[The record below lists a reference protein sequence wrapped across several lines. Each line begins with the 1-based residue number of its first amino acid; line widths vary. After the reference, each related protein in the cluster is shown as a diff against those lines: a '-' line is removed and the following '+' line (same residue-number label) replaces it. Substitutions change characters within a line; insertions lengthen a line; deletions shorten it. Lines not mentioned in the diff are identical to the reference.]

1 MTRSAKVFLG
11 LTMVLVAL
19 IGVIALSWLALY
31 YVVSIREANAL
42 ATEAYRADV
51 AGDYDVAIAQYSAAL
66 RKPLWNQQ
74 KALLYTSR
82 GHAYNS
88 KRQFADAIAD
98 HTEAIRLNPQLSYA
112 FAARG
117 YSYLEL
123 GELDKAFVDLTESIR
138 LDPNSDSAY
147 YNRGLLLNRRGEF
160 SNALMD
166 FNEAVRC
173 SPERA
178 DRLVARALCYLAMDD
193 FDRAL
198 ASFDGA
204 IATEPSNAIGYL
216 ARSNFYARRGNADK
230 QQRDYER
237 ALSLNPNARN
247 LWIEVDG
254 WFDNKQARVGAER
267 RQSFQFDNL
276 GLLSPTGRHLW
287 SREFVTRNAGKNYHE
302 LFQEAQM
309 AHNEGN
315 YEDEI
320 ALWNDV
326 VTMNLSAIQVA
337 PAIMNRGNAYSAK
350 GEFDKAMQDYDEAIN
365 LDPKNAGAYVNRA
378 LALARQGD
386 FEAAMKDYAKAI
398 ALNPRQWQAYF
409 NRAAELKDSG
419 KLREAV
425 ADLSQVINLNPEFA
439 GAYVNRANIYVRQ
452 SELDKA
458 IADYNAALQRD
469 STLTDIYISRAKLF
483 VRKKKYQQAV
493 SDLQRVAQMKT
504 KRPEAALNSLA
515 WLRATCPEPGMR
527 DGKEAVQL
535 AVKACDLSEWKN
547 WGTIDT
553 LAAAYAETGDFDQAI
568 NYQQCVLQM
577 VNPPTDQRK
586 LQQRLAL
593 YREHKPYREAENE
606 D

>member
-1 MTRSAKVFLG
+1 
-11 LTMVLVAL
+11 MVLVAL

-66 RKPLWNQQ
+66 RKPLWNEQ
-74 KALLYTSR
+74 KALVYTSR

-123 GELDKAFVDLTESIR
+123 GELDKAFVDLAESIR

-147 YNRGLLLNRRGEF
+147 YNRGLLHNRRGEF
-160 SNALMD
+160 SDALKD
-166 FNEAVRC
+166 FDEAVRC

-178 DRLVARALCYLAMDD
+178 DRLVARGLCYFAMND

-204 IATEPSNAIGYL
+204 IATEPSNPIGYV

-230 QQRDYER
+230 QQRDYQQ
-237 ALSLNPNARN
+237 ALSLTPNAGN
-247 LWIEVDG
+247 LRIEVDK
-254 WFDNKQARVGAER
+254 WFADKAKLGAER
-267 RQSFQFDNL
+267 KQSFHFDNF
-276 GLLSPTGRHLW
+276 GLLSPTDPHFSPQQFL
-287 SREFVTRNAGKNYHE
+287 SRNAGKTYHQ
-302 LFQEAQM
+302 LFQEAKL
-309 AHNEGN
+309 AHDQGN

-483 VRKKKYQQAV
+483 LRKKKYQQAV
-493 SDLQRVAQMKT
+493 SDLQTAVQMKT

-535 AVKACDLSEWKN
+535 AVKACDLSEWKD

-553 LAAAYAETGDFDQAI
+553 LAAAYAETGDFDQAT

-593 YREHKPYREAENE
+593 YREHKPYREAANE